1 MPGFL
6 FMEIKMSDDH
16 TVSPAE
22 HELADLSPEWAE
34 ISEKDRI
41 YKSRADELLS
51 INKNALFVLL
61 AAADITLV
69 EVSFDGC
76 GDSGQIEEIQARTGE
91 GSVELPEAQVEI
103 LDPIWGSSETR
114 VHTLTI
120 HDAIEAMAYALLR
133 QTHDGWEDGD
143 GAHGD
148 FTFDVAAQTIT
159 LDYNE
164 RYTSSNNYTHEF

>member
-1 MPGFL
+1 
-6 FMEIKMSDDH
+6 MSDDH

-61 AAADITLV
+61 AAAGITIV

-103 LDPIWGSSETR
+103 LDPIW
-114 VHTLTI
+114 
-120 HDAIEAMAYALLR
+120 
-133 QTHDGWEDGD
+133 
-143 GAHGD
+143 
-148 FTFDVAAQTIT
+148 
-159 LDYNE
+159 
-164 RYTSSNNYTHEF
+164 